1 MSDDTHESYNVSV
14 VIETDEALLV
24 RFEDSTEKWIP
35 KSVIHVDSDVFE
47 ADSEGTL
54 IVKRW
59 FAEREGL
66 P

>member
-14 VIETDEALLV
+14 VIETDQALLV

>member
-14 VIETDEALLV
+14 VTETDKALLV
-24 RFEDSTEKWIP
+24 RFKDSTEKWIP